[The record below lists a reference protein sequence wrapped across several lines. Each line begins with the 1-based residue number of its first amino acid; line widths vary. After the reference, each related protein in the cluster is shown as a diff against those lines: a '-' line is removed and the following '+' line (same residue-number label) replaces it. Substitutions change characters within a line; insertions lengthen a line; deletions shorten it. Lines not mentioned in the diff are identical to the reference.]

1 MTVKQNKFLKEF
13 YNLLLKYNAEINLQ
27 EDNWFEINLKG
38 QKPILICRC
47 GIDKSDIEEMI
58 ENIKV

>member
-1 MTVKQNKFLKEF
+1 MTVKQNEFLKEF

-27 EDNWFEINLKG
+27 EDNWLEIDLKG
-38 QKPILICRC
+38 QKTILICRC
-47 GIDKSDIEEMI
+47 GIDKSDIEEII